1 MKLET
6 SASIQ
11 RKFTFEIQLEDRY
24 DVSEIEV
31 LVGFEWD
38 YECNPDEIRGT
49 DFLVISE
56 VIWDCEGFTWA
67 EEKEIQAA
75 IFSRYEE
82 WTRETEE
89 AEREGRLNVN

>member
-11 RKFTFEIQLEDRY
+11 RKFAFEIQLEDRY

-49 DFLVISE
+49 DFLVITE
-56 VIWDCEGFTWA
+56 VVWDSDSFTWT

-75 IFSRYEE
+75 ILSRYEE
-82 WTRETEE
+82 WTLEAQE
-89 AEREGRLNVN
+89 AEEEGRLNVD